1 MAGTISIKSANQYET
16 LNIYNSSSTNNSD
29 PANPVTEITPS
40 RITFP
45 AGPTNVQTVTTAL
58 FLKGNSAEKL
68 LKLKSSSSTQITDTT
83 EADCFYINFT
93 GTITDTD
100 ESKNPDIQFVEMTN
114 GYNASG
120 EPDVHNYITTYNSV
134 DSGNNYFWNFNGCEY
149 TWTGTKN
156 TDWFTAKNWNRN
168 SVPGKNSII
177 LITEKV
183 NEVSVT
189 QWPDLDKSKYPNG
202 VSKVDMDQGEITI
215 GQKAE
220 LHINRKNLAASTIT
234 NSGLVKIKGTD
245 AAQTITGTRV
255 NNTGSTVE
263 YYSGTTATPTI
274 NFAWGNKYANLLIT
288 DVTNNSSDLE
298 ISEELI
304 IHNNT
309 ALSGKLA
316 VTGTT
321 TIETTENVSLTGSN
335 NLAGG
340 VGSL

>member
-183 NEVSVT
+183 NE
-189 QWPDLDKSKYPNG
+189 DLIIKLKFKYRTLDTKILVIKILEDILKKEDLERFKIYNPTYLIF
-202 VSKVDMDQGEITI
+202 KLKRMKIKD
-215 GQKAE
+215 
-220 LHINRKNLAASTIT
+220 KNLKTF
-234 NSGLVKIKGTD
+234 IKD
-245 AAQTITGTRV
+245 C
-255 NNTGSTVE
+255 
-263 YYSGTTATPTI
+263 
-274 NFAWGNKYANLLIT
+274 
-288 DVTNNSSDLE
+288 
-298 ISEELI
+298 
-304 IHNNT
+304 
-309 ALSGKLA
+309 KLF
-316 VTGTT
+316 
-321 TIETTENVSLTGSN
+321 
-335 NLAGG
+335 
-340 VGSL
+340 